1 MRRPPNRYFAFKLA
15 AALLLVTSSYVNAA
29 TRSRNFNV
37 RINIVKACRVSA
49 TAMNFGNMSKVLG
62 TETST
67 STLSVIC
74 SRGTPYNVSL
84 RAGGA
89 LTILNVN
96 LTNPAGNIIRT
107 GLTLGATAGTTSGS
121 HILTGKLVANAN
133 PALGLYQRTQ
143 IVYVNY

>member
-1 MRRPPNRYFAFKLA
+1 MA
-15 AALLLVTSSYVNAA
+15 AALLLAHNSHANAA

-37 RINIVKACRVSA
+37 RINIVKACRISA

-67 STLSVIC
+67 STLNVIC
-74 SRGTPYNVSL
+74 SLGTPYSVSL
-84 RAGGA
+84 RGGRA
-89 LTILNVN
+89 LSILNVN

-107 GLTLGATAGTTSGS
+107 GLTLSATAGTTSGS

-143 IVYVNY
+143 TVYVNY